1 MTKKVKEYLDKIRDQ
16 KLEQLM
22 GIALDFQYWQ
32 NIIGQPDE
40 EANLRKELAKENDK
54 RIFKKNGEVF
64 KDERDLAKVNV
75 LNNRINEI
83 EKAKQQITQLT
94 QMDAGIRQY
103 VKHIT
108 EPDKI
113 TQDKLE
119 EVAKM

>member
-1 MTKKVKEYLDKIRDQ
+1 
-16 KLEQLM
+16 M